1 MGFLCIDWAV
11 IRNQQ
16 TAAPA
21 LKIGK
26 TAAIATAVSLIAV
39 FPAYGLVKDF
49 EDFSV
54 EARTTATVC
63 QRAESVTVCVW
74 PENAKNLS
82 VFVSVHEFGRD
93 MLLELTSARNLLI
106 ADALALV
113 FLTAVIVLEGLICTF
128 NQEIALAC
136 FASARTFFCLAGM
149 DIVASRWSSP
159 RLGEAFPFIY
169 IFLCSVVGLNG
180 DSIVPFWQFP
190 LDSAVSY
197 ESLIFSLLIG
207 LLLFFSDI
215 PNRCRR

>member
-1 MGFLCIDWAV
+1 MYCGVLCIDWAV
-11 IRNQQ
+11 IRNQR

-26 TAAIATAVSLIAV
+26 TAAIATAVGLIAV

-113 FLTAVIVLEGLICTF
+113 F
-128 NQEIALAC
+128 
-136 FASARTFFCLAGM
+136 
-149 DIVASRWSSP
+149 
-159 RLGEAFPFIY
+159 
-169 IFLCSVVGLNG
+169 
-180 DSIVPFWQFP
+180 
-190 LDSAVSY
+190 
-197 ESLIFSLLIG
+197 
-207 LLLFFSDI
+207 
-215 PNRCRR
+215 